1 MPCRG
6 KLCQAYKQL
15 TCGAIWS
22 WYSALPFAKAACPE
36 VASGRLIFGLA
47 PPVGAVKSASVF
59 EPFSNEAAAPVSGAS
74 GRAEDEAA
82 EATTFEAPV
91 IVVALSSSELPLD
104 MSSI

>member
-1 MPCRG
+1 M
-6 KLCQAYKQL
+6 
-15 TCGAIWS
+15 
-22 WYSALPFAKAACPE
+22 PFAKAVCPE

-47 PPVGAVKSASVF
+47 PPVGAVKSASAL
-59 EPFSNEAAAPVSGAS
+59 EPFSSDAATPAPVSEAS
-74 GRAEDEAA
+74 GRAEDDAA